1 MFLVCDSRWPDG
13 LDRTR
18 KEKWLRISIS
28 ERLQTFVPA
37 EKFDID
43 VCERQLVIQSQRAL
57 QRFF

>member
-1 MFLVCDSRWPDG
+1 MRSDG

-18 KEKWLRISIS
+18 QENWLRISIS
-28 ERLQTFVPA
+28 ERLQKFVPA

-57 QRFF
+57 QSLF